1 MRYHLDLILKS
12 KYIELGM
19 NPKEVLSRLGMNP
32 NKVLSKLGMNPNEV
46 RNIFILLEFG
56 KNTE

>member
-1 MRYHLDLILKS
+1 
-12 KYIELGM
+12 M

-46 RNIFILLEFG
+46 CNIFILLEFG
-56 KNTE
+56 KNTEWTANYSV

>member
-32 NKVLSKLGMNPNEV
+32 NKVLSKLGMNLMKFV
-46 RNIFILLEFG
+46 IYSFF
-56 KNTE
+56 